1 MKSTA
6 PWGAWYSIFGT
17 SLMISCT
24 CEGVPS
30 KIDDLGFFP
39 WWRHINSGKIEM
51 IVWSSENKNSNICI
65 QTELCVPSVTT
76 TPTKT
81 QLIQALLTCP
91 HIPHMFNP
99 IKIHQMYTPQSS
111 DGTRK
116 SEKKWNRIVRCFGS
130 KFIFT
135 IPVPIYKDAIHPS
148 TRSQTAD
155 HTKCLHLR
163 DSSYQLLGT
172 NRGHLQVKLTMGSLD
187 ASYSQLLSAE
197 FRLYKECQA
206 GCSCVSRQYLFA

>member
-116 SEKKWNRIVRCFGS
+116 SEKKMEQNCPMFWF
-130 KFIFT
+130 K
-135 IPVPIYKDAIHPS
+135 IHLYNS
-148 TRSQTAD
+148 SS
-155 HTKCLHLR
+155 HLQGR
-163 DSSYQLLGT
+163 DSSKHSLPNCRPHQVPPPSGQLVPTLGYKSWAPAGET
-172 NRGHLQVKLTMGSLD
+172 DHGITRCFIQPATFCWIQVIQGMSSWL
-187 ASYSQLLSAE
+187 
-197 FRLYKECQA
+197 
-206 GCSCVSRQYLFA
+206 